1 MTEGGPHVVFGI
13 GHVGRAVVSRLAA
26 VGMPVRAVSRHR
38 PATLPTGVEWRG
50 ADATDP
56 EAVSAAAK
64 GAAVVYQSLN
74 APYSEWP
81 ERFPPMQSNVLA
93 AAERHDALLVSFENL
108 YGYGDTHG
116 APMTEDLPLAATT
129 VKGRTRAAM
138 TGQLLAAETA
148 GRVRQS
154 IGRASDFFGPG
165 VTGSALGERVFRN
178 AVRGK
183 PAGFLGNPD
192 LAHTYSY
199 IPDIAAGLVTL
210 GTDPRAVGQVWHLPG
225 PPTMTTREVIDLIAA
240 EVGHPVRIRDTP
252 KPVLGALGLVNPTI
266 RALAEM
272 EYQFTAPFV
281 LDTSTYQRTFGP
293 AGTPMRVA
301 VADTVR
307 GYRQATRPS
316 ALLRSSAPGR

>member
-1 MTEGGPHVVFGI
+1 MT
-13 GHVGRAVVSRLAA
+13 A
-26 VGMPVRAVSRHR
+26 
-38 PATLPTGVEWRG
+38 
-50 ADATDP
+50 
-56 EAVSAAAK
+56 
-64 GAAVVYQSLN
+64 
-74 APYSEWP
+74 
-81 ERFPPMQSNVLA
+81 
-93 AAERHDALLVSFENL
+93 
-108 YGYGDTHG
+108 
-116 APMTEDLPLAATT
+116 
-129 VKGRTRAAM
+129 
-138 TGQLLAAETA
+138 QLLAAETA
-148 GRVRQS
+148 GRVRQA